1 MGRPKKVQPS
11 VSKAPNRIKGTF
23 DLVPEQHHE
32 IHDLYE
38 DFFRLAHNF
47 GYLRIETPLIEDA
60 RLFKLW
66 HEPGKEL
73 FMFESEALGRMA
85 FKPNNLFSLARAF
98 LEHRY
103 FERERISKWYYS
115 SKTMHLSE
123 DDIIQAEELGVAIF
137 GEIAPISDAQVI
149 NLALKFLTEIG
160 LKDVTVDI
168 NNVGCLNCQP
178 VYSEVLRGYLK
189 EKKYDLCEKCLELVD
204 DDPMQVFNCANL
216 SCGTVVSEAPGM
228 IDYLCEPCRKH
239 FIAVLEGLDE
249 LTIPYNLSQRV
260 VGPVWC
266 RRTVFECRVKVDQQ
280 EIAVCFGGHADDLIQ
295 SMGGPQTTSGLYF
308 TATLQNILFALN
320 VQQIKR
326 PPRQKADVYLV
337 PLGDL
342 AAKKTLKLFSELWSN
357 NIAASEF
364 IGPGSIKTQLK
375 LAESNKVS
383 IALIIGQKEARE
395 GSVILRDVRSGMQE
409 LFNMDRIIEEVKK
422 RLGK

>member
-1 MGRPKKVQPS
+1 MGRPKKAQPS
-11 VSKAPNRIKGTF
+11 ISKAPNKIKGTF

-47 GYLRIETPLIEDA
+47 GYLRLDTPLIEDA
-60 RLFKLW
+60 RLYKLW
-66 HEPGKEL
+66 RETGKSL
-73 FMFESEALGRMA
+73 FEFESEDLGRAA

-98 LEHRY
+98 LEYRY
-103 FERERISKWYYS
+103 FERERISKWYFS
-115 SKTMHLSE
+115 SKVMHMSS
-123 DDIIQAEELGVAIF
+123 DELAQSDEFGITVF

-149 NLALKFLTEIG
+149 NLALRFFNEIG
-160 LKDVTVDI
+160 LKDVSVDI

-178 VYSEVLRGYLK
+178 VYAEVLRGYLK
-189 EKKYDLCEKCLELVD
+189 ERKYDLCEKCLELAD
-204 DDPMQVFNCANL
+204 DEPMQVLNCANL
-216 SCGTVVSEAPGM
+216 SCGTAASEAPCM
-228 IDYLCEPCRKH
+228 VDYLCEPCRRH

-249 LTIPYNLSQRV
+249 LGIPYNLSQRV
-260 VGPVWC
+260 VGPHWC

-280 EIAVCFGGHADDLIQ
+280 EVPVCFGGHADDLIQ
-295 SMGGPQTTSGLYF
+295 SLGGQQASCLYF
-308 TATLQNILFALN
+308 TATLQNVLFALN
-320 VQQIKR
+320 SLQVKR
-326 PPRQKADVYLV
+326 LPRQKVDVYLV

-357 NIAASEF
+357 NIPASEF

-375 LAESNKVS
+375 LAEINKVS

-422 RLGK
+422 RLGR